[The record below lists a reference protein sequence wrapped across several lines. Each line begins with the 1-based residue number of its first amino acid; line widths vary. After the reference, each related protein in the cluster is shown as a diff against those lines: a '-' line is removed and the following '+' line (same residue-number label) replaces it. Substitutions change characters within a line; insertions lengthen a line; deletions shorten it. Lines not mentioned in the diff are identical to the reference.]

1 MLTTHSHCVN
11 IYTSKGGRKLKKD
24 TSLHIRLTDEEKV
37 EALKKAEKNGL
48 TISSYI
54 RMLLKK
60 NK

>member
-1 MLTTHSHCVN
+1 M
-11 IYTSKGGRKLKKD
+11 KKNANKE
-24 TSLHIRLTDEEKV
+24 TRLQIRLTDAEKV
-37 EALKKAEKNGL
+37 EAEQKAEKNGL

>member
-1 MLTTHSHCVN
+1 MQPQCVN
-11 IYTSKGGRKLKKD
+11 IYISKGGRKLKKD
-24 TSLHIRLTDEEKV
+24 TSLQIRLTADEKV

>member
-1 MLTTHSHCVN
+1 M
-11 IYTSKGGRKLKKD
+11 KKNANKE
-24 TSLHIRLTDEEKV
+24 TRLQIRLTDEEKV
-37 EALKKAEKNGL
+37 EAEQKAEKNGL